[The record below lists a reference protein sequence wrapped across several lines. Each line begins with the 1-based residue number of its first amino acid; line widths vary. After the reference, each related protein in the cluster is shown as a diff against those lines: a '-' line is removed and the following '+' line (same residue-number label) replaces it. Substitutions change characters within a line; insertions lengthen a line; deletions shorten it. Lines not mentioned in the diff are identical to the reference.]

1 MATDEPPSP
10 DNQSLGCRLAESD
23 YWRDRY
29 IQEHEHSSETER
41 LSPETVATYGQKIQ
55 LFLDWWTQHAPEHAL
70 TQALAQA
77 YQAWLL
83 AEWKEHR
90 RFTKRSYGLC
100 LSGIRRWGTFLVAQH
115 VLAANPFRTIRGPE
129 RADSHASGFLTRPD
143 ADRLLATF
151 DRTHLIEHRD
161 YVICRLMLTHGARET
176 ELCQATVGDV
186 AGAGND
192 VQLSLNSKGKKKR
205 EAVQLT
211 PAVITDIRAYLAHRH
226 ALGELVTPTSPLLAP
241 VRTFDPPR
249 NAHMGSHEMRRRIKL
264 ALARA
269 TLTTRHL
276 TGVSLRHTAAI
287 QAFLDK
293 TPFDEVQA
301 MMRHTDKKT
310 TKIFEARAKGIRRRQ
325 ARRARTPT
333 RAPHQTRRRGDPA
346 LQDGEDAPGLFS

>member
-10 DNQSLGCRLAESD
+10 DNQSRGCRLAESD

-29 IQEHEHSSETER
+29 IQEQSHSSETTR
-41 LSPETVATYGQKIQ
+41 LSPETMATYGQKIQ

-77 YQAWLL
+77 YQVWLL
-83 AEWKEHR
+83 AEWTEHR

-143 ADRLLATF
+143 AEHLLATF
-151 DRTHLIEHRD
+151 DRTRLIEHRD
-161 YVICRLMLTHGARET
+161 YVICLVMLTHGARET
-176 ELCQATVGDV
+176 ELAQATVGDV
-186 AGAGND
+186 DGA
-192 VQLSLNSKGKKKR
+192 QLSLNSKGKKKR
-205 EAVQLT
+205 EAVPLT
-211 PAVITDIRAYLAHRH
+211 PAVITDIQAYLAHRR
-226 ALGELVTPTSPLLAP
+226 ALGEIVTPSSPLLAP
-241 VRTFDPPR
+241 VRTFDTPR
-249 NAHMGSHEMRRRIKL
+249 NAHMRSHEMRRRIKL

-276 TGVSLRHTAAI
+276 TGLSLRHTAAI

-301 MMRHTDKKT
+301 MMRHTDKHT
-310 TKIFEARAKGIRRRQ
+310 TKIFE
-325 ARRARTPT
+325 RRANRIRDGHLAQRESPTP
-333 RAPHQTRRRGDPA
+333 P
-346 LQDGEDAPGLFS
+346 